1 MRSLFIS
8 LSALA
13 LIVFTGCEKDNN
25 SEPEVATTILI
36 TSPSPAAIYIN
47 GGTLKVEGEMS
58 DNNVLTNAKV
68 EIRNKATGAILYQQS
83 TSTGNVGFYRFLWNW
98 TVTGVTAPVTATVK
112 VIAKDKLNNEV
123 FKEMDVQLDL

>member
-13 LIVFTGCEKDNN
+13 LIVLTGCEKNNN

-36 TSPSPAAIYIN
+36 TSPSPAGLYVN
-47 GGTLKVEGEMS
+47 GGTMGIEGEMS
-58 DNNVLTNAKV
+58 DDNVLTNAKV

-98 TVTGVTAPVTATVK
+98 TITGVTAPVTTTVK

-123 FKEMDVQLDL
+123 FKEMDVQIVL